1 MSSPCGTRPAWR
13 EPYIGE
19 RNRRLGA
26 ELTRWQQLGSRL
38 RTPTEEKEWCLLQW
52 RPDFSPAGDAEGHA
66 AALWRTRPPGTVV
79 NGRRSAYR
87 RSRRPLRVIY
97 PVVMATP
104 WCNRCM
110 SAMPAAGSDDGR
122 RLVQTIWSLFE
133 QVGDWPTVGQ
143 VANRLDLRHDVAFE
157 DVLPEVPAALF
168 YGVHPGRVPSDEET
182 IGLTIAGAAAAQGS
196 AEDLRLVVAAVGLAA
211 RMQQGWEPPAAN
223 SGAELTFAA
232 TDLDKEV
239 LVPAAGRS
247 VLLARVGALLR
258 TENWGWK
265 IAGHG
270 DSSDAWTFS
279 IDRRVRRFR
288 GVADVADF
296 WARAHPPL
304 EPDEDA
310 QVASHIPARPD
321 ILAAPDAEQTD
332 SRNSMTKRTVFLVHG
347 RDHEARDALIE
358 LLRAFDL
365 KVVHWREAASRAGMG
380 GTPHTDD
387 IVGAGMDMA
396 DAVVVL
402 LTPDDVGYV
411 RSAFRQ
417 DRDGTDELRPTG
429 QARLNVIFEAGMAMA
444 VGRDRV
450 VLVEVGVTRGLSDT
464 AGIHTIRLRDHVDSR
479 KDLAARLRDA
489 GLTVD
494 TDGEQWRTAGTFERP
509 PLTPSDL
516 SSGVEE
522 SSRRPDDGLADHEL
536 TEEELA
542 VLQHIAK
549 RFNAPGFR
557 RLDTPFDVPGLTWPR
572 IQLVLRDLHQST
584 PPYIEGSTVAEEDY
598 PVVLTGVTE
607 RGRQAARV
615 RR

>member
-1 MSSPCGTRPAWR
+1 
-13 EPYIGE
+13 
-19 RNRRLGA
+19 
-26 ELTRWQQLGSRL
+26 
-38 RTPTEEKEWCLLQW
+38 
-52 RPDFSPAGDAEGHA
+52 
-66 AALWRTRPPGTVV
+66 
-79 NGRRSAYR
+79 
-87 RSRRPLRVIY
+87 
-97 PVVMATP
+97 
-104 WCNRCM
+104 
-110 SAMPAAGSDDGR
+110 MPAAGSDDGR

-143 VANRLDLRHDVAFE
+143 VANRLDLRHDVAFV

-247 VLLARVGALLR
+247 VLLARVGRA
-258 TENWGWK
+258 
-265 IAGHG
+265 A
-270 DSSDAWTFS
+270 A
-279 IDRRVRRFR
+279 DRELGMEDCWPRGLVGRMDIQHRPPGGRFR

-557 RLDTPFDVPGLTWPR
+557 RL
-572 IQLVLRDLHQST
+572 
-584 PPYIEGSTVAEEDY
+584 A
-598 PVVLTGVTE
+598 
-607 RGRQAARV
+607 
-615 RR
+615 